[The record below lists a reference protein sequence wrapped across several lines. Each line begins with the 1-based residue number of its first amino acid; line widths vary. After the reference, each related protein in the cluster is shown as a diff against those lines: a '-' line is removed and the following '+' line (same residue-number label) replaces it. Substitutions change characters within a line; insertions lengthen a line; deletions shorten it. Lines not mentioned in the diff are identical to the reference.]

1 MKQYIEFKKKREL
14 GEIFSDTFA
23 FIRNEYKP
31 FFKTIINVAGPY
43 LALFLFGLVFYMYVV
58 GNSFSFNFQ
67 DPDAFPT
74 ENFAM
79 IFAAYAAYLVTA
91 ILAYTFTVST
101 ALHYIKSYVDNNG
114 TTNLQEIKASVHQSF
129 WGFLGLSILKGLT
142 LGVAIMLCCL
152 PILYFMIPMAVVFP
166 IYVFAKKN
174 ATDAYGESYSLVRNE
189 LVMTGVTVFLIWLV
203 LIVIAYCFMIPI
215 MMYSYMKMGV
225 FSGEFDPANMDSFV
239 DPVYIALN
247 VLSSFFQFL
256 LNLVFI
262 VASVFIYFSLNEK
275 KNFTGTFERIDSL
288 GKTEE

>member
-142 LGVAIMLCCL
+142 LVVAIMLCCL

-166 IYVFAKKN
+166 IYVFAKKKCN
-174 ATDAYGESYSLVRNE
+174 RCLWRK
-189 LVMTGVTVFLIWLV
+189 L
-203 LIVIAYCFMIPI
+203 
-215 MMYSYMKMGV
+215 
-225 FSGEFDPANMDSFV
+225 
-239 DPVYIALN
+239 
-247 VLSSFFQFL
+247 
-256 LNLVFI
+256 
-262 VASVFIYFSLNEK
+262 
-275 KNFTGTFERIDSL
+275 
-288 GKTEE
+288 

>member
-174 ATDAYGESYSLVRNE
+174 ATDAYGESYGLVRNE

>member
-1 MKQYIEFKKKREL
+1 M
-14 GEIFSDTFA
+14 
-23 FIRNEYKP
+23 
-31 FFKTIINVAGPY
+31 
-43 LALFLFGLVFYMYVV
+43 FLL
-58 GNSFSFNFQ
+58 
-67 DPDAFPT
+67 
-74 ENFAM
+74 
-79 IFAAYAAYLVTA
+79 
-91 ILAYTFTVST
+91 
-101 ALHYIKSYVDNNG
+101 
-114 TTNLQEIKASVHQSF
+114 
-129 WGFLGLSILKGLT
+129 
-142 LGVAIMLCCL
+142 
-152 PILYFMIPMAVVFP
+152 
-166 IYVFAKKN
+166 KKN

>member
-58 GNSFSFNFQ
+58 DNSFSFNFQ

-114 TTNLQEIKASVHQSF
+114 TTKLQEIKASVHQSF